1 MKMKGKPVA
10 AGSGLES
17 GYALGAL
24 FAVLSLICGILLYLA
39 PGLSFKIADYMTH
52 GTMQFTIRP
61 FDLGGILIGAALWF
75 IAGVII
81 SVLHAKLCEC
91 CKTR

>member
-1 MKMKGKPVA
+1 MKMGGKSAA
-10 AGSGLES
+10 AGRGIES

-24 FAVLSLICGILLYLA
+24 FAVLSLICGLLLYIA

-52 GTMQFTIRP
+52 GTMQFAIKP
-61 FDLGGILIGAALWF
+61 FDLGGMLIGAALWF
-75 IAGVII
+75 VAGMII

-91 CKTR
+91 CRMK